1 MGYRF
6 GKVTLA
12 LVAEKPGFLQPRSPG
27 DVVAWGCHGCGRV
40 GMGGWVLKELF
51 PSPTFDEVM
60 GWAKGEYQSYIKL
73 KREEL
78 RAGMPTRNSWLLNG
92 VGGGLVWFGAGLLMN
107 ASLALNSFQV
117 LGS

>member
-1 MGYRF
+1 MA
-6 GKVTLA
+6 V
-12 LVAEKPGFLQPRSPG
+12 
-27 DVVAWGCHGCGRV
+27 DVL
-40 GMGGWVLKELF
+40 GWVGSERTLSQ
-51 PSPTFDEVM
+51 PDSDEVM